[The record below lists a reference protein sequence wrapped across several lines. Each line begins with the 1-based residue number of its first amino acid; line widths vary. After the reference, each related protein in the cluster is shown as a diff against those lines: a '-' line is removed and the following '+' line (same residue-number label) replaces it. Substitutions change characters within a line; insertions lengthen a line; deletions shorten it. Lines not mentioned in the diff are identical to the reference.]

1 LAHINN
7 NHDSNR
13 KLLRRIVNSLF
24 VLTLAGLVVFY
35 FPNWVFL
42 LLTIFMIGIGLSEFF
57 SIMEINGIVVSK
69 YFGIIAGCLIPA
81 AVYLHLGESYIDL
94 EPLLIVI
101 ACLFAF
107 ILQFTRREKS
117 KDHIISIAVTL
128 LALFYISWFFSFFIK
143 IKFLP
148 EGSLLVAFL
157 ILVTKSGDV
166 AAYFFGRT
174 FGRHNLIPRIS
185 PKKTVEGTI
194 AALITSMA
202 VSLLA
207 GSFIGISLQHRFIL
221 GALLGIIGQA
231 GDLAESLIKRDCGV
245 KDSGGNLSGFGGVL
259 DMIDSLLFTTPV
271 FYFYIK
277 IFFKA

>member
-1 LAHINN
+1 MADINN
-7 NHDSNR
+7 NDSGKA
-13 KLLRRIVNSLF
+13 KLLKRVINSVLI
-24 VLTLAGLVVFY
+24 LTLTGLIIFC
-35 FPNWVFL
+35 FPNWVYL
-42 LLTIFMIGIGLSEFF
+42 LLAIFLIGLGLNEFF
-57 SIMEINGIVVSK
+57 SIVEANGIVTYK
-69 YFGIIAGCLIPA
+69 YFGIIAGCLIPL

-117 KDHIISIAVTL
+117 RDHIISIGVTL
-128 LALFYISWFFSFFIK
+128 LALFYISWFFSFVIK

-148 EGSLLVAFL
+148 SGNFLIAFL

-166 AAYFFGRT
+166 AAYFVGRAFGK
-174 FGRHNLIPRIS
+174 HNLIPRIS
-185 PKKTVEGTI
+185 PKKTVEGTAGALFTSI
-194 AALITSMA
+194 AVA
-202 VSLLA
+202 LLA
-207 GSFIGISLQHRFIL
+207 SGLIGISLKHALAL
-221 GALLGIIGQA
+221 GVLLGIIGQV

-277 IFFKA
+277 MFL

>member
-1 LAHINN
+1 LADINN
-7 NHDSNR
+7 NDSGKA
-13 KLLRRIVNSLF
+13 KLLKRVINSVLI
-24 VLTLAGLVVFY
+24 LTLTGLIIFC
-35 FPNWVFL
+35 FPNWVYL
-42 LLTIFMIGIGLSEFF
+42 LLAIFLIGLGLNEFF
-57 SIMEINGIVVSK
+57 SIVEANGIVTYK
-69 YFGIIAGCLIPA
+69 YFGIIAGCLIPL
-81 AVYLHLGESYIDL
+81 AVYLHLGERYIDL

-117 KDHIISIAVTL
+117 RDHIISIGVTL
-128 LALFYISWFFSFFIK
+128 LALFYISWFFSFVIK

-148 EGSLLVAFL
+148 SGNFLIAFL

-166 AAYFFGRT
+166 AAYFVGRAFGK
-174 FGRHNLIPRIS
+174 HNLIPRIS
-185 PKKTVEGTI
+185 PKKTVEGTAGALFTSI
-194 AALITSMA
+194 AVA
-202 VSLLA
+202 LLA
-207 GSFIGISLQHRFIL
+207 SGLIGISLKHALAL
-221 GALLGIIGQA
+221 GVLLGIIGQV

-277 IFFKA
+277 MFL

>member
-1 LAHINN
+1 MADINN
-7 NHDSNR
+7 NDSGKA
-13 KLLRRIVNSLF
+13 KLLKRVINSVLI
-24 VLTLAGLVVFY
+24 LTLTGLIIFC
-35 FPNWVFL
+35 FPNWVYL
-42 LLTIFMIGIGLSEFF
+42 LLAIFLIGLGLNEFF
-57 SIMEINGIVVSK
+57 SIVEANGIVTYK
-69 YFGIIAGCLIPA
+69 YFGIIAGCLIPL
-81 AVYLHLGESYIDL
+81 AVYLHLGERYIDL

-117 KDHIISIAVTL
+117 RDHIISIGVTL
-128 LALFYISWFFSFFIK
+128 LALFYISWFFSFVIK

-148 EGSLLVAFL
+148 SGNFLIAFL

-166 AAYFFGRT
+166 AAYFVGRAFGK
-174 FGRHNLIPRIS
+174 HNLIPRIS
-185 PKKTVEGTI
+185 PKKTVEGTAGALFTSI
-194 AALITSMA
+194 AVA
-202 VSLLA
+202 LLA
-207 GSFIGISLQHRFIL
+207 SGLIGISLKHALAL
-221 GALLGIIGQA
+221 GVLLGIIGQV

-277 IFFKA
+277 MFL